1 MDTRRYKKQI
11 GYIDI
16 PQEYDTYTQ
25 EEKVAVCNKILN
37 KIMLVVDKELPA
49 HINRMTFIDEVL
61 ESTLESNEQEEKYE
75 ICVVIRDIIELINE
89 S

>member
-1 MDTRRYKKQI
+1 MDARRYKKQI

-16 PQEYDTYTQ
+16 PQEYGTYTQ
-25 EEKVAVCNKILN
+25 EEKIAVCNKILD

-49 HINRMTFIDEVL
+49 HINRMTFIDEIL

-75 ICVVIRDIIELINE
+75 VCSVIRDIVKLINE
-89 S
+89 D